1 MFLVKQGF
9 VIDGITA
16 TKGKT
21 INLTDKKL
29 IKKLVDANLITEYS
43 AKEASNKELQK
54 QVQEL
59 VKTNNELTNRITELE
74 EENQSLKDEISSFN
88 LKSNE
93 APSEDDGNSNSDD
106 NSDDNGTPSTTENGN
121 PETNKDNS
129 ENSENN

>member
-93 APSEDDGNSNSDD
+93 APSENDGNS
-106 NSDDNGTPSTTENGN
+106 NSDDNGTPSTTENEN
-121 PETNKDNS
+121 PETNKENS

>member
-21 INLTDKKL
+21 INLTDNKL
-29 IKKLVDANLITEYS
+29 IKKLVDAKNLNYFDALE
-43 AKEASNKELQK
+43 K

-106 NSDDNGTPSTTENGN
+106 NSDDNGTPSTTENEN

>member
-9 VIDGITA
+9 AIDGITA

-54 QVQEL
+54 QVQDL

-106 NSDDNGTPSTTENGN
+106 NGTPSTTENKN